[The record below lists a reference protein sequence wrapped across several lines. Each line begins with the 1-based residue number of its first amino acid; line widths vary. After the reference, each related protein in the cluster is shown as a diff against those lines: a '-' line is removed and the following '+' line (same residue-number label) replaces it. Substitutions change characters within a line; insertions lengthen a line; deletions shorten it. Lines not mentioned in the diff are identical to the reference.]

1 MMAAACLREDHW
13 HVHHLAADIPVAEV
27 ISLAADSGASLIV
40 LSSATSGAVRL
51 ASRETR
57 EIRERL
63 PDTRVLAGRPGDT
76 LDRLRELA
84 RASQDPGG
92 Q

>member
-1 MMAAACLREDHW
+1 MPLVAGSVLERFHARHRCQPDRSVVRYQRRGPACRQ
-13 HVHHLAADIPVAEV
+13 
-27 ISLAADSGASLIV
+27 G
-40 LSSATSGAVRL
+40 
-51 ASRETR
+51 TR

-63 PDTRVLAGRPGDT
+63 PNTRVPAGRPGDT

-84 RASQDPGG
+84 RASQDPG

>member
-1 MMAAACLREDHW
+1 LWQAPFWSGFTPDT
-13 HVHHLAADIPVAEV
+13 
-27 ISLAADSGASLIV
+27 GASLIV

-51 ASRETR
+51 AAEETR
-57 EIRERL
+57 EIRER
-63 PDTRVLAGRPGDT
+63 PPNTRVPAGRPGDT

-84 RASQDPGG
+84 RASQDPG

>member
-1 MMAAACLREDHW
+1 MWQAPFWSGFTPDT
-13 HVHHLAADIPVAEV
+13 
-27 ISLAADSGASLIV
+27 GASLIV
-40 LSSATSGAVRL
+40 LSSATSGAARL
-51 ASRETR
+51 AAKETR

-63 PDTRVLAGRPGDT
+63 PNTRVPAGRPGDT

-84 RASQDPGG
+84 RASQDPG